1 MKEEHEKKLKLEQEK
16 IDLKLQQMVEA
27 QMKQHLDM
35 VKNLGAQLE
44 LKDKQL
50 KEKQTQE
57 QDE

>member
-44 LKDKQL
+44 LKDK
-50 KEKQTQE
+50 
-57 QDE
+57 